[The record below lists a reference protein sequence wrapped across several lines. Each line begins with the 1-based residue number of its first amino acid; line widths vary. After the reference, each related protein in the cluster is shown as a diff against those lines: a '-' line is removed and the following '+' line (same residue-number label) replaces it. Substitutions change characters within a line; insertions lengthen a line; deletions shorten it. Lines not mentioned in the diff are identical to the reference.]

1 MPFDH
6 NQIVE
11 ASLAEIRK
19 WIEAEPVTIF
29 ELLPQKFTISQI
41 HRLYEAVYNKKIDIR
56 NFHKKIG
63 TMQYI
68 TALEER
74 QQGVSHRAARYY
86 KFDKVMYNRRKT
98 NIQ

>member
-1 MPFDH
+1 
-6 NQIVE
+6 
-11 ASLAEIRK
+11 
-19 WIEAEPVTIF
+19 
-29 ELLPQKFTISQI
+29 
-41 HRLYEAVYNKKIDIR
+41 
-56 NFHKKIG
+56 
-63 TMQYI
+63 MQYI